1 MSFTDP
7 GSVAADQRSD
17 QSYVKAKRG
26 TEWRNLVLA
35 IVVFALLAGGMIF
48 LGYVAR

>member
-7 GSVAADQRSD
+7 GAMAADQRSE

-35 IVVFALLAGGMIF
+35 VVVFLVLAGGMIF
-48 LGYVAR
+48 LGFIAR

>member
-7 GSVAADQRSD
+7 GAVAADQRSD

-26 TEWRNLVLA
+26 TEWRNLVFA
-35 IVVFALLAGGMIF
+35 IVVFLVLAGGMVF
-48 LGYVAR
+48 LGFVAR